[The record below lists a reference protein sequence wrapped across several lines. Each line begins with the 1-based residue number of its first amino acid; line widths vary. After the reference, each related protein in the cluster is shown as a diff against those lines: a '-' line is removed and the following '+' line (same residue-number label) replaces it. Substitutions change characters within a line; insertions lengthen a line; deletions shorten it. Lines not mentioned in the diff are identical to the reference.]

1 MRLMSEISEGVFTTL
16 LKTSLENLPEKGE
29 KMKHLETNY
38 IKQSEFN
45 FIIILKNDD
54 EVKKFNELTNEKLT
68 RPCIITI
75 NNGCVCTSNLAEL
88 SFYQDLGFIPLEI
101 KKEQEGN

>member
-1 MRLMSEISEGVFTTL
+1 MA
-16 LKTSLENLPEKGE
+16 E

-38 IKQSEFN
+38 VKQSELN

-54 EVKKFNELTNEKLT
+54 EVKKFNELTNENLT

-75 NNGCVCTSNLAEL
+75 NNGCVCTSHLAEL
-88 SFYQDLGFIPLEI
+88 KFYQDLGFVPLEL
-101 KKEQEGN
+101 KKEQGGSSKPRKIREK

>member
-1 MRLMSEISEGVFTTL
+1 MA
-16 LKTSLENLPEKGE
+16 E

-54 EVKKFNELTNEKLT
+54 EVKK
-68 RPCIITI
+68 I
-75 NNGCVCTSNLAEL
+75 
-88 SFYQDLGFIPLEI
+88 Q
-101 KKEQEGN
+101 

>member
-38 IKQSEFN
+38 IKQSE
-45 FIIILKNDD
+45 LCAQTRASS
-54 EVKKFNELTNEKLT
+54 LTGGM
-68 RPCIITI
+68 P
-75 NNGCVCTSNLAEL
+75 VW
-88 SFYQDLGFIPLEI
+88 
-101 KKEQEGN
+101 

>member
-1 MRLMSEISEGVFTTL
+1 MA
-16 LKTSLENLPEKGE
+16 E

-38 IKQSEFN
+38 IKQPELN
-45 FIIILKNDD
+45 FIIILNNDD
-54 EVKKFNELTNEKLT
+54 EVKKFNELTKEKLT

-88 SFYQDLGFIPLEI
+88 SFYQDLGFIPLEM
-101 KKEQEGN
+101 KKEQDGN

>member
-1 MRLMSEISEGVFTTL
+1 MA
-16 LKTSLENLPEKGE
+16 EKI
-29 KMKHLETNY
+29 KHLETNY
-38 IKQSEFN
+38 IKQSELN
-45 FIIILKNDD
+45 FIIILNNDD
-54 EVKKFNELTNEKLT
+54 EVKKFNELTKEKLT

-101 KKEQEGN
+101 KKSRTVIEEGESTRTLQEKLIGLTNTM